1 MVTNAT
7 TAIRC
12 GRTCAIAAPLRNS
25 TKRSHKVQYS
35 VDGRLYALRV
45 RIEFFFNKL
54 KDNRCIA
61 TRDDQTST
69 SFLGLVLL
77 GCIRIRIRCVHAA

>member
-1 MVTNAT
+1 
-7 TAIRC
+7 
-12 GRTCAIAAPLRNS
+12 
-25 TKRSHKVQYS
+25 VQYS

-69 SFLGLVLL
+69 SLLGFVLL
-77 GCIRIRIRCVHAA
+77 GCTRIWIRSVHVA